1 MADLTAKFSLVDLIS
16 DKLSSIAD
24 AGQRMLDQWSQTED
38 AASSAMDSIA
48 SSSSGAVSSVD
59 GVARSLEDMN
69 RAADSARSP
78 ADGLADALAD
88 VEQAAQDAA
97 GASGSMDAV
106 AESVEQLESAAAD
119 AEQSAGA
126 LSSAVDGYESAASQ
140 AAAGTD
146 QWTDAVGNY
155 DKSALSAIYT
165 TEELA
170 EMGLLNADS
179 VNRQADA
186 TRELEEMESIC
197 ERAAQALVDEMA
209 DAASTSESLSAA
221 IEQTSTAI
229 ESLSDGGS
237 NTADQLEQLE
247 TASKAAADALQALHD
262 AQDAAEKALAD
273 YDETIISGTTDL
285 AELEAA
291 AERAGHAGEALAEA
305 NIKASNAAEDLA
317 KATQDV
323 TDNADKAGESGDK
336 AGKSGTEAIEQIA
349 QALAAAGI
357 TATVKE
363 IAEGVYELAD
373 AFSEAEKIVV
383 NATGATGD
391 ALDGLEES
399 MMQAYT
405 GHHQDLSDT
414 AGAIGE
420 INTRM
425 GLTGDAL
432 TDVTGKFLDFASIT
446 GSNVVTS
453 VQNAT
458 KIMNKWGVEQEN
470 VESVLD
476 KLAYAGQ
483 ISGASVDSLSQT
495 LITGSAAFQEMGL
508 SLDNTISLLAAFEL
522 YGMNSTTAITA
533 MRTAVKNFSDDGI
546 EASEGLRTTITQ
558 IQNMENA
565 AEATALAVDV
575 FGARAGVEMANAI
588 RNGAISIEML
598 NGDLEA
604 AQGTLRTTA
613 EASETLSEKWEKSN
627 NKIKAA
633 FTSAV
638 EPTLNKFSSGMA
650 NLVGRFGDFL
660 GEHPALTKA
669 LTALGVG
676 LGVVTV
682 GIAGVAFATSS
693 AIPAIVTFATTINAA
708 LGPVGWIV
716 LGVTA
721 AAAAI
726 TSFVVLM
733 NDADDAVAEYDG
745 TMEECAAELERTQ
758 RAYEKACDLYGEN
771 SSAAQELSDNLNTLN
786 KQFEMGGGEL
796 AVYAE
801 KAEKL
806 AESFRQVSEAQ
817 AKAMNEIDKS
827 ETSGMTAV
835 AMLSALSEQSTH
847 TSADLDLMSQYADYL
862 NDDFNCDIHVNYS
875 TGELTGFNPELVTG
889 AIIEAANDQ
898 RYQNALKY
906 LSGADFIDNYIE
918 AKRGVVDLQARL
930 QALYQELE
938 AKQNITTF
946 SDPNEVA
953 QMRGTDQIEADIAS
967 AEASL
972 QEYEAVYYKAANE
985 IYSYGRIIDD
995 TGEFAKTY
1003 IGTLDDMA
1011 AATDDA
1017 TAATQKHTE
1026 ALSAAD
1032 EGAQAANETWK
1043 LYQEQIMELCEAY
1056 DEAYQAAYESFQGQF
1071 SLFDEAS
1078 TKSEEYMNATVEN
1091 AQKALDSQLAY
1102 WTAYG
1107 ENIEVLKNTSAADL
1121 GITQQNYDALMAYV
1135 QDGSEQA
1142 AGLAASMVAAIE
1154 SGNTDAVSK
1163 LATTLGEVN
1172 TKQSEISSAVA
1183 DWQTGFSAQMDE
1195 ILNKMNST
1203 VEGLDLSTDANAAAT
1218 KTMNAYTAAI
1228 KSAGA
1233 NAVSAAQNIANS
1245 IKSALQSASTNINI
1259 GVSGGSVPGH
1269 ATGTTNA
1276 EDVFIAGENGPELIV
1291 GQAGSTVFPASE
1303 TNRILHAMEELE
1315 GKAGN
1320 YGDTYKTDNFDN
1332 RAYRSYSQ
1340 QTDTETV
1347 NNITTYNTGG
1357 GYDDA
1362 KLLYLLSG
1370 FVSVLAS
1377 IDKKIQPQSATQP
1390 EPQPILVDAYSTG
1403 TTDSDDTFI
1412 AGENGPELIIG
1423 QPDSTVFPAE
1433 ETEKIVTVLTGGDDS
1448 VSDGLA
1454 KLAKAITPAAETVS
1468 NYEQTF
1474 EYGDT
1479 AFTHSYNTEYGDTNS
1494 YITDLTTEY
1503 GDSYSTDEGDVST
1516 VFDRNYE
1523 SILNRSESNVSQ
1535 AFRDDHSSAI
1545 ENAAASYS
1553 TMTQN
1558 ASQSISEGDRA
1569 IAETDISNR
1578 YGTAYDTA
1586 YRYGDV
1592 FKTAYDTA
1600 EYGAAIRSIVN
1611 SSLTGDTAQTE
1622 QAFTDDHSKTIGE
1635 TVTQYSAAESTNS
1648 LANAVNTLSQTLSDD
1663 HSSVIGDTATTY
1675 EGDIASASQS
1685 FSESVSAITTALSR
1699 SETGGNAF
1707 SDTAYYEYGDQE
1719 IGGSTETESTTYIY
1733 GDSFE
1738 YGGDLLQPTS
1748 MPVASNYYEY
1758 GGDTTSSVQNSTGA
1772 AETAYTSFINS
1783 ITDGMN
1789 AQYSAVYGG
1798 TDIAS
1803 AYEYGGQTLNTD
1815 ASAANSQQAYYITDR
1830 TESSSLNTAER
1841 YGDTFQSYAE
1851 TNSAVTD
1858 GSQAFQNNTTA
1869 VFMPPPQLLTAMFE
1883 TALREPQ
1890 DALSI
1895 IQMIQDA
1902 AAISLEQPETV
1913 TSAEIIEPDR
1923 NPPRILGGDEHDGD
1937 RSETGSTADSNTD
1950 KSERRIIIE
1959 IAGSGRIDVTDG
1971 VNRDQVLELMQ
1982 DNLKPVL
1989 MDIIQGE
1996 IFEEGERNYDF

>member
-38 AASSAMDSIA
+38 AASSAMDGIA

-97 GASGSMDAV
+97 GAGDSMDAV
-106 AESVEQLESAAAD
+106 AESVEQLGSAAAD
-119 AEQSAGA
+119 AAQTADE
-126 LSSAVDGYESAASQ
+126 LSSAADGYGSAAAQ
-140 AAAGTD
+140 AAADTD
-146 QWTDAVGNY
+146 IWTDAVGNY

-186 TRELEEMESIC
+186 TRELEEMESLC

-733 NDADDAVAEYDG
+733 NDADDAIAEYDG

-847 TSADLDLMSQYADYL
+847 TTADLDLMSQYADYL

-906 LSGADFIDNYIE
+906 LSGADFQDNYIE

-995 TGEFAKTY
+995 TGQFAKTL
-1003 IGTLDDMA
+1003 IGTLDEMA
-1011 AATDDA
+1011 TATDDA
-1017 TAATQKHTE
+1017 TASTQRHTE
-1026 ALSAAD
+1026 ALSAAE
-1032 EGAQAANETWK
+1032 EGAQAAQETWK
-1043 LYQEQIMELCEAY
+1043 LYQEQIMALCEAY

-1142 AGLAASMVAAIE
+1142 AGLAESMVAAIE

-1203 VEGLDLSTDANAAAT
+1203 VEGLNLSTEANAAAT
-1218 KTMNAYTAAI
+1218 STMSAYANAIKTAGDSAVTAAQ
-1228 KSAGA
+1228 S
-1233 NAVSAAQNIANS
+1233 IANRV
-1245 IKSALQSASTNINI
+1245 KAALQSASTNINI

-1291 GQAGSTVFPASE
+1291 GKAGSTVFPAEE
-1303 TNRILHAMEELE
+1303 TNRIIRAMQTLD
-1315 GKAGN
+1315 GSAVIPGDSYQTAN
-1320 YGDTYKTDNFDN
+1320 YDN
-1332 RAYRSYSQ
+1332 RAYRSYSE
-1340 QTDTETV
+1340 QTSSEII
-1347 NNITTYNTGG
+1347 NNYTTYDSGK
-1357 GYDDA
+1357 GYDDE
-1362 KLLYLLSG
+1362 KLLRLLNG

-1377 IDKKIQPQSATQP
+1377 IEGKLQPQKAP
-1390 EPQPILVDAYSTG
+1390 EPQPIVVDAYATG
-1403 TTDSDDTFI
+1403 TTDSDDAFI
-1412 AGENGPELIIG
+1412 AGEKGPELIIG
-1423 QPDSTVFPAE
+1423 QPDKTVFPTE
-1433 ETEKIVTVLTGGDDS
+1433 ETEKIVTVLTGDDHS
-1448 VSDGLA
+1448 VADGLA
-1454 KLAKAITPAAETVS
+1454 QLSKAIQPAGDTIS
-1468 NYEQTF
+1468 SYQQNI

-1479 AFTHSYNTEYGDTNS
+1479 AFTHTYSTVYGDTAS
-1494 YITDLTTEY
+1494 YITDLLTEY
-1503 GDSYSTDEGDVST
+1503 GDSYSTVEGDIAN
-1516 VFDRNYE
+1516 VFEKDYT
-1523 SILNRSESNVSQ
+1523 SIANKDETTSSQ
-1535 AFRDDHSSAI
+1535 AFSDDHSSVIGDTATTY
-1545 ENAAASYS
+1545 EGDSKRL
-1553 TMTQN
+1553 
-1558 ASQSISEGDRA
+1558 SQSISEGDMA

-1959 IAGSGRIDVTDG
+1959 IAGNGRIDVTDG

>member
-38 AASSAMDSIA
+38 AASSAMDGIA

-97 GASGSMDAV
+97 GAGDSMDAV
-106 AESVEQLESAAAD
+106 AESVEQLGSAAAD
-119 AEQSAGA
+119 AAQTADE
-126 LSSAVDGYESAASQ
+126 LSSAADGYGSAAAQ
-140 AAAGTD
+140 AAADTD
-146 QWTDAVGNY
+146 IWTDAVGNY

-179 VNRQADA
+179 VNRQAEA
-186 TRELEEMESIC
+186 TRELEEMESLC

-305 NIKASNAAEDLA
+305 NIKASSAAEDLA

-323 TDNADKAGESGDK
+323 TDSADKAGESGDK
-336 AGKSGTEAIEQIA
+336 AGKSGAEAIEQIA

-383 NATGATGD
+383 NATGATGE
-391 ALDGLEES
+391 ALDGLEQS

-405 GHHQDLSDT
+405 GHHQELADT

-771 SSAAQELSDNLNTLN
+771 SSAAQELSDSLNTLN

-847 TSADLDLMSQYADYL
+847 TTADLDLMSQYADYL
-862 NDDFNCDIHVNYS
+862 NDDFNCDIHVNYN

-906 LSGADFIDNYIE
+906 LSGADFQDNYIE

-953 QMRGTDQIEADIAS
+953 QMRDTDQIEADIAS

-995 TGEFAKTY
+995 TGQFAKTL
-1003 IGTLDDMA
+1003 IGTLDEMA
-1011 AATDDA
+1011 TATDDA
-1017 TAATQKHTE
+1017 TASTQRHTE
-1026 ALSAAD
+1026 ALSAAE
-1032 EGAQAANETWK
+1032 EGAQAAQETWK
-1043 LYQEQIMELCEAY
+1043 LYQEQIMALCEAY

-1203 VEGLDLSTDANAAAT
+1203 VEGLNLSTEANAAAT
-1218 KTMNAYTAAI
+1218 STMSAYANAIKTAGDSAVTAAQ
-1228 KSAGA
+1228 S
-1233 NAVSAAQNIANS
+1233 IANRV
-1245 IKSALQSASTNINI
+1245 KAALQSASTNINI

-1291 GQAGSTVFPASE
+1291 GKAGGTVFPAEE
-1303 TNRILHAMEELE
+1303 TNRIIRAMQTLD
-1315 GKAGN
+1315 GSAVIPGDSYQTAN
-1320 YGDTYKTDNFDN
+1320 YDN
-1332 RAYRSYSQ
+1332 RAYRSYSE
-1340 QTDTETV
+1340 QTSSEII
-1347 NNITTYNTGG
+1347 NNYTTYDSGK
-1357 GYDDA
+1357 GYDDE
-1362 KLLYLLSG
+1362 KLLRLLNG

-1377 IDKKIQPQSATQP
+1377 IEGKLQPQKAP
-1390 EPQPILVDAYSTG
+1390 EPQPIVVDAYATG
-1403 TTDSDDTFI
+1403 TTDSDDAFI
-1412 AGENGPELIIG
+1412 AGENGPELVIG
-1423 QPDSTVFPAE
+1423 QPDKTVFPTE
-1433 ETEKIVTVLTGGDDS
+1433 ETEKIVTVLTGDDHSVADALAQLSKSIQPAGDTIS
-1448 VSDGLA
+1448 SYQQS
-1454 KLAKAITPAAETVS
+1454 I
-1468 NYEQTF
+1468 

-1479 AFTHSYNTEYGDTNS
+1479 SFTHTYSTVYGDTAS
-1494 YITDLTTEY
+1494 YITDLLTEY
-1503 GDSYSTDEGDVST
+1503 GDSYSTVEGDIANIFERDYANT
-1516 VFDRNYE
+1516 VIKDE
-1523 SILNRSESNVSQ
+1523 TTSSQ
-1535 AFRDDHSSAI
+1535 AFTDDHSSEIGDTATTY
-1545 ENAAASYS
+1545 EGDSKRL
-1553 TMTQN
+1553 
-1558 ASQSISEGDRA
+1558 SQSISEGDRA

-1622 QAFTDDHSKTIGE
+1622 QAFADDHSKTIGE

-1663 HSSVIGDTATTY
+1663 HSSEIGDTATTY
-1675 EGDIASASQS
+1675 EGDTANASQS

-1748 MPVASNYYEY
+1748 MPVATSYYEY
-1758 GGDTTSSVQNSTGA
+1758 SGDTTSSVQNNTGA

-1783 ITDGMN
+1783 ITGGMN
-1789 AQYSAVYGG
+1789 AQYSTVYGG

-1815 ASAANSQQAYYITDR
+1815 ESTVNGQRAYYITDR

-1841 YGDTFQSYAE
+1841 YGDTFKSYAE
-1851 TNSAVTD
+1851 TNSTVTD
-1858 GSQAFQNNTTA
+1858 GSQAFQNDTTA